1 MTRRHQARADDR
13 AGRWCVCRLSHPRV
27 EVLSS
32 RSFCH
37 RDGVSTDESPR
48 NAASVVGVV
57 LDIDIAAGIGT
68 VFRPDGKYATIQLRA
83 APSSPIVRS
92 VHMIGLP
99 YVVATTD
106 RGEDITVELPT
117 LDDASPLDGRR
128 VVYLDQQAWSTLS
141 RARYEPASLPAD
153 ELDAALWLIGLVENR
168 SVVLPYS
175 AGGMSETTHW
185 SDRVRR
191 RNLAMTVATLSRGW
205 QMLDPLMIRARE
217 LEHVLTAEPA
227 KWPLPTAWTL
237 APNGAY
243 LARDPVTVERD
254 LPAELELVTNA
265 ASSALA
271 AFSTILGE
279 SIPRTDAPGWAARWA
294 RLATELV
301 TAKTSPQQ
309 AARTVH
315 GAVLVDAGEELQRAQ
330 RAVGLSR
337 DDLATWL
344 ANDSQRDVATLPAFG
359 LASEVMLLKIR
370 NSGAKWTSNDLV
382 DIFYLVQAAGYAD
395 AVVGEKGFVT
405 LIRDAQ
411 RRLSRPQTAHRT
423 LAALRADF
431 PMAE

>member
-1 MTRRHQARADDR
+1 MPS
-13 AGRWCVCRLSHPRV
+13 WP
-27 EVLSS
+27 
-32 RSFCH
+32 FCH
-37 RDGVSTDESPR
+37 SDGVSTGESPKST
-48 NAASVVGVV
+48 ASAIGVL

-68 VFRPDGKYATIQLRA
+68 VFRQDGKCATIQLRA
-83 APSSPIVRS
+83 DPSSPIVRS

-99 YVVATTD
+99 YIIATTD

-117 LDDASPLDGRR
+117 VDDASPLGGRR

-153 ELDAALWLIGLVENR
+153 ERNAALWLIGLVENR

-185 SDRVRR
+185 SDGVRR

-205 QMLDPLMIRARE
+205 QMLDPLAIRARE
-217 LEHVLTAEPA
+217 LEHVLTAESA

-243 LARDPVTVERD
+243 LARDRVSVERD

-271 AFSTILGE
+271 VFSTILGN
-279 SIPRTDAPGWAARWA
+279 SIPRTDAPGWAAKWA
-294 RLATELV
+294 RLATELAA
-301 TAKTSPQQ
+301 AKLSPQQ
-309 AARTVH
+309 AARTVY
-315 GAVLVDAGEELQRAQ
+315 GAVLVDASEELERAQ
-330 RAVGLSR
+330 QAVGLSR
-337 DDLATWL
+337 DNFAAWL
-344 ANDSQRDVATLPAFG
+344 ANESQREVEKLPAFG

-395 AVVGEKGFVT
+395 AVVGEKAFVT

-431 PMAE
+431 PIN

>member
-1 MTRRHQARADDR
+1 M
-13 AGRWCVCRLSHPRV
+13 
-27 EVLSS
+27 
-32 RSFCH
+32 
-37 RDGVSTDESPR
+37 
-48 NAASVVGVV
+48 V
-57 LDIDIAAGIGT
+57 LDIDITAGIGT
-68 VFRPDGKYATIQLRA
+68 VFRPDGKYATIQLGA

-99 YVVATTD
+99 YIVATTD

-117 LDDASPLDGRR
+117 LDDPSPLDGRR
-128 VVYLDQQAWSTLS
+128 VVYLDQQAWSKLS
-141 RARYEPASLPAD
+141 RARYEPASLAAD
-153 ELDAALWLIGLVENR
+153 ERDAALWLIDLVENR

-185 SDRVRR
+185 SDQVRR
-191 RNLAMTVATLSRGW
+191 RNLAMTLATLSRGW
-205 QMLDPLMIRARE
+205 QMLDPLAIRARE
-217 LEHVLTAEPA
+217 LEHILTAESA

-243 LARDPVTVERD
+243 LARDRVTVERD
-254 LPAELELVTNA
+254 LPAELALVTNA

-271 AFSTILGE
+271 AFSTILGD
-279 SIPRTDAPGWAARWA
+279 SIPRTDAPGWASRWA

-301 TAKTSPQQ
+301 AAKTSPQQ

-330 RAVGLSR
+330 RAVGMSR

-344 ANDSQRDVATLPAFG
+344 ANDSQRDVAKLPAFG
-359 LASEVMLLKIR
+359 LAAEVMLLKIR

-405 LIRDAQ
+405 LICDAQ
-411 RRLSRPQTAHRT
+411 RRLSRPQTAYRT
-423 LAALRADF
+423 LAALRANFSRD
-431 PMAE
+431 E